1 MGIQKIGADTTDSPV
16 AELSGVAKR
25 FGDINAVDGI
35 DLTVGPGEAVAF
47 LGPNGAGKSTTI
59 NLLLGLLRPNSGH
72 VALFGRSPWLPAARR
87 LVGAT
92 PQETDFPPNLSVA
105 ELLGLVAAHFPA
117 PAPIQALLR
126 DFGLDGLTGRH
137 AAKLSGGE
145 RRRLALAMAF
155 AGNPRAVFLDE
166 PTTGL
171 DVEARQTFWHA
182 VRRYH
187 QGGGA
192 VFLTTHY
199 LEEAEALADRV
210 VLIDRG
216 RIVQQGAVAEI
227 KARFAVKRLRFR
239 AAAVP
244 DLPGFAEA
252 RLVDGRVVVDSPDT
266 DALVR
271 SLIRADIEFDDLE
284 VEPVSL
290 EDAVVS
296 VFRDDRA
303 AAEQRTDNGET
314 ADR

>member
-1 MGIQKIGADTTDSPV
+1 M
-16 AELSGVAKR
+16 EL
-25 FGDINAVDGI
+25 
-35 DLTVGPGEAVAF
+35 GEAVAF

-59 NLLLGLLRPNSGH
+59 NLLLGLLRPSSGR
-72 VALFGRSPWLPAARR
+72 VALFGRSPWQPAARR
-87 LVGAT
+87 LIGTT
-92 PQETDFPPNLSVA
+92 PQETDFPPNLKVT

-117 PAPIQALLR
+117 PVEIEILLR
-126 DFGLDGLTGRH
+126 DFGLEALAGRQ

-171 DVEARQTFWHA
+171 DVEARHAFWHA
-182 VRRYH
+182 VGRYH
-187 QGGGA
+187 RDGGA

-199 LEEAEALADRV
+199 LEEAEALAERV

-227 KARFAVKRLRFR
+227 KARVAVKRLRFR
-239 AAAVP
+239 ADAVP

-252 RLVDGRVVVDSPDT
+252 RRRDGWVVVDSPDT

-271 SLIRADIEFDDLE
+271 GLISATVDFHDLE
-284 VEPVSL
+284 IEPVSL
-290 EDAVVS
+290 EEAVVGI
-296 VFRDDRA
+296 FRDDRA
-303 AAEQRTDNGET
+303 G
-314 ADR
+314 DR